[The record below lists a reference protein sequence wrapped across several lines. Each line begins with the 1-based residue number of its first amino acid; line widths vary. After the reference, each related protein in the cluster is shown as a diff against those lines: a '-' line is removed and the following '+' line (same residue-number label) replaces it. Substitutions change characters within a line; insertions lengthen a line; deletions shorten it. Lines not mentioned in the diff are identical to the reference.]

1 LLTPQLSLGVNMS
14 EAAIKAG
21 HEVHPRRGFLPRLA
35 GIQSASIPTR
45 ILGLDELRGIAVL
58 VVMVAH
64 GAGLLNMW
72 PEHVTAYGVQGVYL
86 FFAIS
91 GYLITRILLDA
102 TAKAEPLSTFFVR
115 RFLRIWPLMLVAL
128 VASALLYPATSGSIA
143 YNLILMNNYAMA
155 GGITPPAYTDVMW
168 SLAIEEQFYL
178 IYPFVVLLLG
188 RNYLPFAIGIIVF
201 VGFSFEA
208 GLFPSPENYDIRHAT
223 HGAMQYVAMGC
234 AIALGVRGVAAAVIG
249 ALAAFV
255 AFTLLHGLT
264 QIRPVWFGVTF
275 VCFAVTYVTVH
286 MRPII
291 RLAPLAHIGR
301 LCYGLYLIH
310 FFVREFASK
319 FFPHGPIGFAGY
331 LIVSYVL
338 ALASFYL
345 FESPILRSRKFFET
359 SRAGQAALALGAAL
373 MVVSTLAVLTQSAAM
388 ANAQKTAEAKTRKD
402 DLFSCAGVFLAL
414 GGDGSKWQD
423 DYYRFLGKL
432 EVEEGV
438 EFSQRAEGAR
448 RSADAWATRP
458 DNELEAETERCT
470 RDYPAS

>member
-1 LLTPQLSLGVNMS
+1 MS
-14 EAAIKAG
+14 DSATRAEDG
-21 HEVHPRRGFLPRLA
+21 SRRPWFLPRLE
-35 GIQSASIPTR
+35 GIKSASIPTR
-45 ILGLDELRGIAVL
+45 IGGLDELRGIAVL

-72 PEHVTAYGVQGVYL
+72 PEAVTAYGVQGVYL

-91 GYLITRILLDA
+91 GYLITRILIESADRG
-102 TAKAEPLSTFFVR
+102 EPLSIFFVR

-128 VASALLYPATSGSIA
+128 FASALLYPATSSAIA

-178 IYPFVVLLLG
+178 VWPFVVLLLG
-188 RNYLPFAIGIIVF
+188 KRLLPFAIGIIVF

-208 GLFPSPENYDIRHAT
+208 GVFPNPDNYDIRHAT

-234 AIALGVRGVAAAVIG
+234 AIAIGSRGVFAAIVGAVG
-249 ALAAFV
+249 AFAAF
-255 AFTLLHGLT
+255 AFLHGIT
-264 QIRPVWFGVTF
+264 QIRPVWFGVTIA
-275 VCFAVTYVTVH
+275 CFAVTYITVH
-286 MRPII
+286 IGPVV

-331 LIVSYVL
+331 LLTSYVL

-345 FESPILRSRKFFET
+345 FESPILKSRKFFEI
-359 SRAGQAALALGAAL
+359 SRRGQAALALGVTI
-373 MVVSTLAVLTQSAAM
+373 MVVSTLAVLTQGSAS
-388 ANAQKTAEAKTRKD
+388 ANAQKVADAKSRKD

-432 EVEEGV
+432 EIDEGV
-438 EFSQRAEGAR
+438 EFSQRAAGAQA
-448 RSADAWATRP
+448 SADIWSSKSASET
-458 DNELEAETERCT
+458 EAEAQRCA
-470 RDYPAS
+470 RDYPAP